1 MVTRRT
7 AKTKGYQMEY
17 SVRDSLKQKYPDV
30 LLCKEEGYTRQYD
43 IIIPSQ
49 KIIIEVK
56 KHKGFNWNKLE
67 KYFLKLEKRVQANKD
82 ENDNGIYTPYLI
94 FQGNHQPCLVMSYYY
109 ISNDYTKEIN
119 SKVIR
124 TFEDVFGISFTKHKG
139 NRK

>member
-30 LLCKEEGYTRQYD
+30 LLCKEEGYTQQYD

-56 KHKGFNWNKLE
+56 KHKEFSWNKLE
-67 KYFLKLEKRVQANKD
+67 KYFLKLEKRIKANKD
-82 ENDNGIYTPYLI
+82 ENDTGVYTPYLI
-94 FQGNHQPCLVMSYYY
+94 FQGNRQPCLVMHFQDKFGVPLS
-109 ISNDYTKEIN
+109 ICVKTFGDLFEIPF
-119 SKVIR
+119 I
-124 TFEDVFGISFTKHKG
+124 KHKG
-139 NRK
+139 SRK

>member
-67 KYFLKLEKRVQANKD
+67 KYFLKLEKRIQANKD
-82 ENDNGIYTPYLI
+82 ENDTGVYTPYLI
-94 FQGNHQPCLVMSYYY
+94 FQGNHQPCLVMLKILNLYL
-109 ISNDYTKEIN
+109 IVK
-119 SKVIR
+119 
-124 TFEDVFGISFTKHKG
+124 TFESQFEIPFIKHKG
-139 NRK
+139 SRK